1 MQALERSIN
10 NFSDSGFESGIAL
23 SNGDVQFENF
33 LNELNEQQYKAVAS
47 LNDAL
52 LVLSGAGTG
61 KTKVITTR
69 IAYIL
74 YNLLAYQSQILAVTF
89 SNRAANEMKVRLKQM
104 MGDTADGVWLGTFH
118 SICVRILRKHANLIG
133 LESDFTILDR
143 DDQEKLAKQILVDMG
158 NDKKLAG
165 YMIDKVSRLKDKCVN
180 VFSLDMCSD
189 VKPVEAEFFRKYQA
203 QIFSYNAVDFSDLI
217 LYVIRIFQEDE
228 EVLEY
233 YRNKFRYIL
242 VDEYQD
248 TNLAQYIWLRLLSPK
263 GKGLCCVGDDDQS
276 IYSWRGAE
284 IGNILRFET
293 DFPNA
298 CVLKLEQNYRSTG
311 HILGA
316 ANGLIAA
323 NKKRH
328 TKQLWT
334 EFGDGDKVIVTG
346 LQTGYD
352 EARYVAMQIEN
363 MHRRRGINYKD
374 MAVLVRASYQTREF
388 EDIFMSAGI
397 PYKVIGGPRFYE
409 RKEIRDILAY
419 MRLVY
424 QPNDGLAFERIINQ
438 PKRGIGETVINKLRD
453 IALEHSC
460 SMFNAIDIA
469 VNENLVRTSVKLT
482 LSEFANFIKQ
492 WRNADYA
499 PATLAKIILEES
511 GYMDML
517 KKEKTIESE
526 TRLENLKELI
536 TALESYSDLGVFLEH
551 VSLVMDNNAQKD
563 ENLVNIMTLHSSKGL
578 EFDLVFLGGLEE
590 GVFPH
595 QLSIR
600 EGNEEEERRLAYVG
614 MTRARKLLFMTF
626 AYNRRIHSQ
635 WQSNAP
641 SRFLYELPEEHV
653 FKINAI

>member
-1 MQALERSIN
+1 MQALERSTN
-10 NFSDSGFESGIAL
+10 SFSDLNMGNDEHLVNKG
-23 SNGDVQFENF
+23 VQFENF
-33 LNELNEQQYKAVAS
+33 LNGLNEQQYKAVTS

-74 YNLLAYQSQILAVTF
+74 DNLLAYQSQILAVTF

-104 MGDTADGVWLGTFH
+104 IGNAADGVWLGTFH

-165 YMIDKVSRLKDKCVN
+165 YMIDKISRLKDKCIN
-180 VFSLDMCSD
+180 VFNIDTCSN
-189 VKPVEAEFFRKYQA
+189 VKPTEAEFYRKYQA

-217 LYVIRIFQEDE
+217 LYVIRIFQEND

-263 GKGLCCVGDDDQS
+263 GRGLCCVGDDDQS

-284 IGNILRFET
+284 IGNILRFEK
-293 DFPNA
+293 DFPDA

-316 ANGLIAA
+316 ANGLISA
-323 NKKRH
+323 NKQRH
-328 TKQLWT
+328 AKQLWT
-334 EFGDGDKVIVTG
+334 EFGDGDKVVVTG

-352 EARYVAMQIEN
+352 EARYVATQIEN
-363 MHRRRGINYKD
+363 MHRRRGTNYKD
-374 MAVLVRASYQTREF
+374 IAVLVRASYQTREF
-388 EDIFMSAGI
+388 EDIFMSAGV
-397 PYKVIGGPRFYE
+397 PYKVIGGPKFYE

-424 QPNDGLAFERIINQ
+424 QQNDGLAFERIINQ
-438 PKRGIGETVINKLRD
+438 PKRGIGETVVSKLRE
-453 IALEHSC
+453 ISLEHNC
-460 SMFNAIDIA
+460 SMFNVIDIA
-469 VNENLVRTSVKLT
+469 VNEDLVRASVKST
-482 LSEFANFIKQ
+482 LSEFVNLIKQ

-499 PATLAKIILEES
+499 PATLAKVILEES

-526 TRLENLKELI
+526 TRQENLKELV

-551 VSLVMDNNAQKD
+551 VSLVMDNNVQKD

-578 EFDLVFLGGLEE
+578 EFDLVFLSGLEE
-590 GVFPH
+590 GLFPH

-641 SRFLYELPEEHV
+641 SRFLSELPEEHI